1 MTMTIDANPGYTL
14 SMDAADVLAVS
25 DVDHLERIARDL
37 DAEAV
42 NPRPAA
48 LLAGLVR
55 MLARGRQFLAALRS
69 LSGMIEA
76 SEDRDPLADYIDR
89 DEVMQTIPAALFNTE
104 TALNM
109 IESTLVIDVC
119 DTLNRLVEFQ
129 P

>member
-1 MTMTIDANPGYTL
+1 MTIDANPGYTL

>member
-1 MTMTIDANPGYTL
+1 MMIDSNPGYTL
-14 SMDAADVLAVS
+14 SMDTADILAIT
-25 DVDHLERIARDL
+25 DVDQLERIAWDL
-37 DAEAV
+37 DTEAV

-48 LLAGLVR
+48 LLAGLVH

-76 SEDRDPLADYIDR
+76 SEDSDPLADYIDR

-119 DTLNRLVEFQ
+119 DTLNRLVELR